1 MRLLFAISGSS
12 FCAVLFVVFAV
23 ARRIRRRRALAAK
36 APQRRFT
43 LHAQEFFEAG
53 EFRTPRPLR
62 LEQEIFKQK
71 PRLPLSKIT
80 FPAEQQTPKNPAPTP
95 APSAAKAGEAPRGRE
110 AIAIRPSAGFATLL
124 GETVPIKQFAPQL
137 AAGPRVTLS
146 APSEPSTGA
155 IRLNPSPA
163 SAPADF
169 ASQRMP
175 PQPERASG
183 LRSGIPP
190 SGSAG
195 DPFRNPLLGSGTRGL
210 VANRLTGQ

>member
-1 MRLLFAISGSS
+1 MRLLLAISGGS

-23 ARRIRRRRALAAK
+23 ARGIRRRRALAAK

-43 LHAQEFFEAG
+43 LHAREFFEAG

-71 PRLPLSKIT
+71 PRLPLSRIT
-80 FPAEQQTPKNPAPTP
+80 FPAEQQTPKTS
-95 APSAAKAGEAPRGRE
+95 APSAAKAGEPPRDRE

-124 GETVPIKQFAPQL
+124 GETVPIHQFAPQLAAQL
-137 AAGPRVTLS
+137 AAGPRVTVS

-155 IRLNPSPA
+155 IRLNPSPV
-163 SAPADF
+163 SAPANF

-175 PQPERASG
+175 PQPARASG